1 MIFAK
6 RNNVYYNIYYR
17 GDTVDDNLKRSVI
30 LEHYQHPVH
39 RGLINDDSYL
49 TSNTNSDSC
58 IDEIDLMVKVEDGK
72 ISDIRFD
79 GEACAICTS
88 STSIMIDTLI
98 GKSIDEVK
106 EIYNNYVKMIEE
118 QEFDADVL
126 EQAIVYEDISK
137 QPNRKK
143 CALLPWWGLEKIMQ
157 KIEEGDINE

>member
-58 IDEIDLMVKVEDGK
+58 IDGLMGK
-72 ISDIRFD
+72 HVRF
-79 GEACAICTS
+79 
-88 STSIMIDTLI
+88 
-98 GKSIDEVK
+98 
-106 EIYNNYVKMIEE
+106 
-118 QEFDADVL
+118 VL
-126 EQAIVYEDISK
+126 VQH
-137 QPNRKK
+137 R
-143 CALLPWWGLEKIMQ
+143 
-157 KIEEGDINE
+157 

>member
-58 IDEIDLMVKVEDGK
+58 ID
-72 ISDIRFD
+72 
-79 GEACAICTS
+79 ACAICTS

-143 CALLPWWGLEKIMQ
+143 CALLPWWGLKKIMR